1 MRKLKGKIAIGKA
14 KVVTGELS
22 DFFREM
28 EAEYE
33 KMQERYPGQKIMID
47 VGFTPESEIR
57 GTKRP
62 QFDMFFPIDHPEET
76 GNIN

>member
-14 KVVTGELS
+14 KVVTGDLS

-28 EAEYE
+28 EAEFK
-33 KMQERYPGQKIMID
+33 KMQERYPGRKIMID
-47 VGFTPESEIR
+47 VGYIPESEIR
-57 GTKRP
+57 GAKRP
-62 QFDMFFPIDHPEET
+62 QFDMFFLIDHPEET

>member
-28 EAEYE
+28 EVEYK

-47 VGFTPESEIR
+47 VGFIPESEIR
-57 GTKRP
+57 GAKRP

>member
-28 EAEYE
+28 EAEYK

-47 VGFTPESEIR
+47 VGFIPESEIR
-57 GTKRP
+57 GAKRP

-76 GNIN
+76 EKIN

>member
-47 VGFTPESEIR
+47 VRFIPESEIR

>member
-28 EAEYE
+28 EAEYK

-47 VGFTPESEIR
+47 VGFIPESEIR
-57 GTKRP
+57 GAKRP
-62 QFDMFFPIDHPEET
+62 QFDMFFPLDYPEET
-76 GNIN
+76 EKIN